1 MDWYSTAFE
10 LIDLRSFSNLW
21 FWIMLAVIWSTAS
34 HFVLGVPYD
43 LVLRAARHGGA
54 AEQDMLDMV
63 RINAGRLIYI
73 ADVAGSWLIGIGFF
87 VVTSLVLLGFGYG
100 VEFCQAVALI
110 VTPMLLV
117 FALSVRR
124 ARKVIGLPAA
134 ETRKGLRAH
143 RLIVQ
148 IIGMFSILFTSM
160 WGMFYNLTVGVLG
173 G

>member
-43 LVLRAARHGGA
+43 LVVRAARNGGQ
-54 AEQDMLDMV
+54 AEQDMIDLV

-73 ADVAGSWLIGIGFF
+73 ADVAGSWLIAIGFCLIS
-87 VVTSLVLLGFGYG
+87 SLVLMGFAYG
-100 VEFCQAVALI
+100 VEFCQAVVLI
-110 VTPMLLV
+110 FAPMMIV
-117 FALSVRR
+117 FVLTVRR
-124 ARKVIGLPAA
+124 ARTIVGLPGA
-134 ETRKGLRAH
+134 ETRKALRGH

-148 IIGMFSILFTSM
+148 VIGMISILITSM
-160 WGMFYNLTVGVLG
+160 WGMFYSLSVGVLG
-173 G
+173 S